1 CDTVCRDR
9 PAGALVAERAARNEP
24 RAAADGR
31 KPRLGQCLAGSA
43 GHGGAVAQAGGGPGP
58 AVGACARR
66 PGHPAHRPLAG
77 QSGQRAGRRR
87 RQSAADQ
94 REPQAAVRRA
104 QARSVGDPVLEAGA
118 AAAEMTM
125 GRLRAAAARPTG
137 LGALA
142 LPLLLPWLL
151 AVAACGAVADPPQ
164 RHTFLIQ
171 LDAAPTLARAQRKP
185 AESVYVA
192 PVLVAAPFS
201 GRNLVIRQSE
211 LGFETDPYAEFAA
224 SPVSMWT
231 DAVRSWLDS
240 RRLFERVLPVGSS
253 ADASLTL
260 ETNLL

>member
-1 CDTVCRDR
+1 
-9 PAGALVAERAARNEP
+9 
-24 RAAADGR
+24 
-31 KPRLGQCLAGSA
+31 
-43 GHGGAVAQAGGGPGP
+43 
-58 AVGACARR
+58 
-66 PGHPAHRPLAG
+66 
-77 QSGQRAGRRR
+77 
-87 RQSAADQ
+87 
-94 REPQAAVRRA
+94 
-104 QARSVGDPVLEAGA
+104 
-118 AAAEMTM
+118 MTM
-125 GRLRAAAARPTG
+125 GRLHAVTARTTG
-137 LGALA
+137 VAALA
-142 LPLLLPWLL
+142 LPLLLASLL
-151 AVAACGAVADPPQ
+151 LLAACGAVADPPQ

-171 LDAAPTLARAQRKP
+171 LDAAPTGARAQRKP

-260 ETNLL
+260 ETNLLEAVVDRRAGPPPTSRVMIRFLLIRNRAPYQILLDRTFTRAEVVQGSGAEREVAALSLAANDALHDLEDALAQMPN